1 MPVELPT
8 DLPTNSQF
16 STPLKIMTD
25 ALKKIDSGREEKY
38 HSLWSLAFQKIL
50 KDKVALTC
58 LLIICG
64 YVLVAIMSKLGL
76 IGANWAEAVA
86 GSYAAPSSELW
97 LGADI
102 FGRSVMVKTLVGT
115 QVAVTVGL
123 ITVLI
128 SVPIGVF
135 MGAIAGYYG
144 GFIDDLITWLYTTLA
159 SIPNIM
165 LLISLTFVLGK
176 GITSVY
182 IALGITSWIGLCRMI
197 RGEVMKHKNREYVQ
211 AATAMGAGH
220 GRKLFIHIIPNVFH
234 IVIIESSL
242 LFQMAVKS
250 EVILSFLGLGSQD
263 LPSWGKMI
271 DEAKMELA
279 RGVWWQLAGATIAMF
294 FLLLSLNLLGDALR
308 DALDPK
314 LKGKD

>member
-1 MPVELPT
+1 MSINAPVNPPANHLS
-8 DLPTNSQF
+8 NQ
-16 STPLKIMTD
+16 
-25 ALKKIDSGREEKY
+25 ALASSNKDVSKVERN
-38 HSLWSLAFQKIL
+38 HSLWSLAFKKLI
-50 KDKVALTC
+50 KDKVALSC
-58 LLIICG
+58 ILVIFG
-64 YVLVAIMSKLGL
+64 YVLVAILSKFGI
-76 IGANWAEAVA
+76 IGANWAESVA
-86 GSYAAPSSELW
+86 ASYAPPSGDLW

-102 FGRSVMVKTLVGT
+102 FGRSVLVKTLMGT
-115 QVAVTVGL
+115 RVAVSVGL
-123 ITVLI
+123 ITVMV
-128 SVPIGVF
+128 SVPLGIF
-135 MGAIAGYYG
+135 FGAVSGYFG
-144 GFIDDLITWLYTTLA
+144 GFIDEIITWFYTTLA

-197 RGEVMKHKNREYVQ
+197 RGEVMKHKTREYVQ
-211 AATAMGAGH
+211 AATAIGASNY
-220 GRKLFIHIIPNVFH
+220 RKLFIHILPNVFH

-242 LFQMAVKS
+242 LFQTAVKS
-250 EVILSFLGLGSQD
+250 EVILSFLGLGVQD

-271 DEAKMELA
+271 DESKMELA